1 MLELQ
6 DVNTFYEEF
15 HAVRNVS
22 FTVAAGE
29 FFLIIGPNGHGKS
42 TLLKTISGL
51 LRPATGRIVFDGH
64 DITRWSTDRIVAD
77 GLVYVAEERHLFPE
91 MTVTQNLRLGAYNK
105 KARTRYEQNL
115 AYVFELFPKL
125 KEISHRTT
133 ANLSGG
139 EARMLTLGRG
149 IMSAARLL
157 AIDEPSFG
165 LAPNVRNEVFEKINA
180 IRNTGVTILL
190 VEQNVNQV
198 VEFADRVC
206 LIEDGRIVFEGD
218 RASAL
223 INEHVKDVF
232 LGE

>member
-1 MLELQ
+1 M
-6 DVNTFYEEF
+6 
-15 HAVRNVS
+15 
-22 FTVAAGE
+22 
-29 FFLIIGPNGHGKS
+29 
-42 TLLKTISGL
+42 

-125 KEISHRTT
+125 KEISRRTT

-218 RASAL
+218 KASAL